1 MDIFWIYL
9 NSLKKDDFIEEI
21 LSFDKRNIVFTPNP
35 EILLKAKKDKEFF
48 RILRKADY
56 LLPDGIGLYLAYQIL
71 DNNFSRFLNSIL
83 LPFYIFHLLFKK
95 KYLYEKYGERI
106 CGSDLTK
113 ELLEK
118 SSQKG
123 IKIAILDLYNP
134 HDEKKVASQK
144 IFEEKLKQS
153 YPSLQFSYFIFDS
166 SKKDF
171 IFKEIDTSWAKIIF
185 STLGMKTQEESIV
198 ECMEKCES
206 LMLWIWV
213 GSSFDYIVG
222 MQKRAPFLFQKT
234 GFEWL
239 YRIFFWPQKLKRLKR
254 IYNALIVFP
263 FEVLISKK

>member
-1 MDIFWIYL
+1 M
-9 NSLKKDDFIEEI
+9 
-21 LSFDKRNIVFTPNP
+21 SFDKRNIVFTPNP

-71 DNNFSRFLNSIL
+71 DNNFSPFLNTIL
-83 LPFYIFHLLFKK
+83 LPFYIFRLLFKK

-118 SSQKG
+118 SSQKD

-171 IFKEIDTSWAKIIF
+171 IFKEIDTS
-185 STLGMKTQEESIV
+185 
-198 ECMEKCES
+198 
-206 LMLWIWV
+206 
-213 GSSFDYIVG
+213 
-222 MQKRAPFLFQKT
+222 
-234 GFEWL
+234 
-239 YRIFFWPQKLKRLKR
+239 
-254 IYNALIVFP
+254 
-263 FEVLISKK
+263 